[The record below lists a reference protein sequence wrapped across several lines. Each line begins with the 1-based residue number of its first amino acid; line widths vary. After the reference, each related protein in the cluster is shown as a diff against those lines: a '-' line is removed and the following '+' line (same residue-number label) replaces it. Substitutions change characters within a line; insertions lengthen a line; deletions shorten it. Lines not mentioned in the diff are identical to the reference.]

1 MEKSHG
7 QKTRKFEQS
16 EMGLDLLFMA
26 TTLFRHRRFEDCL
39 EICNQLLTKN
49 PKDQVTQTI
58 WNLTGQ
64 NTPAVGSVLGVFLLK
79 LISGIISMAKGSL
92 YTKNIVRPTTCP

>member
-1 MEKSHG
+1 MEKS
-7 QKTRKFEQS
+7 KKFEQS

-49 PKDQVTQTI
+49 PKDQVPKPFGTSLDKI
-58 WNLTGQ
+58 LSWECPCLI
-64 NTPAVGSVLGVFLLK
+64 K
-79 LISGIISMAKGSL
+79 LISGIISMVKGSL
-92 YTKNIVRPTTCP
+92 YIKNIVRPTMCP